1 MIASAEKNTNL
12 LSILGRAI
20 DAGTLNHAQEML
32 HHLSAPDI
40 AHELETPPPRYRH
53 VLWEL
58 IGEDKSGEVLQ
69 ALPDDIQMEFLND
82 MDGPKIALITAGLNV
97 DDVVDILQQLPGQV
111 VSEALQSISTQDR
124 LRLESVLTYDEETA
138 GGLMDTQVITVRA
151 DITLDAVL
159 RYLRRH
165 SEIPHITDNLFVV
178 NRHDRFLGLLPLS
191 QLLTSSPTAV
201 VSDVMNTDVQPLHV
215 DLSDAEVGQLFQR
228 QNLVSAPVVDNKN
241 RLLGRITVDDVLNV
255 IVEDADQSLLAM
267 GGLSIH
273 EDTFASVWRTA
284 PRRVIWLGFN
294 LATALLASMAISLFE
309 ATLDKVVALAILM
322 PIVASMGGVA
332 GSQTLTLI
340 IRGLAIGQ
348 IERGN
353 IRWLMSKEFAVGALN
368 GLLWALATGIIVS
381 VWFADWHLALIIG
394 LAMLINIT
402 ATALAGSVILTT
414 ITDIVGF
421 VSFLGLSTWLL
432 T

>member
-1 MIASAEKNTNL
+1 MIASAEKNTKL

-40 AHELETPPPRYRH
+40 AHELETASPRYRH

-69 ALPDDIQMEFLND
+69 ALTDDIQMEFLND

-97 DDVVDILQQLPGQV
+97 DDVVEILQQLPGQV

-178 NRHDRFLGLLPLS
+178 NRHDRFLGLLPFS
-191 QLLTSSPTAV
+191 QLLTSSPTTV

-241 RLLGRITVDDVLNV
+241 RLLGRITVDDVLNA

-322 PIVASMGGVA
+322 PIVANMGGAA

-368 GLLWALATGIIVS
+368 GLLWALTTCIIVS

-414 ITDIVGF
+414 ITDIVSF

>member
-1 MIASAEKNTNL
+1 MHFYK
-12 LSILGRAI
+12 
-20 DAGTLNHAQEML
+20 
-32 HHLSAPDI
+32 
-40 AHELETPPPRYRH
+40 RY
-53 VLWEL
+53 
-58 IGEDKSGEVLQ
+58 
-69 ALPDDIQMEFLND
+69 
-82 MDGPKIALITAGLNV
+82 
-97 DDVVDILQQLPGQV
+97 
-111 VSEALQSISTQDR
+111 
-124 LRLESVLTYDEETA
+124 
-138 GGLMDTQVITVRA
+138 
-151 DITLDAVL
+151 
-159 RYLRRH
+159 
-165 SEIPHITDNLFVV
+165 
-178 NRHDRFLGLLPLS
+178 
-191 QLLTSSPTAV
+191 
-201 VSDVMNTDVQPLHV
+201 QPLHV

-241 RLLGRITVDDVLNV
+241 RLLGRITIDDVLNV

-284 PRRVIWLGFN
+284 PRRAIWLGIN

-402 ATALAGSVILTT
+402 AAALAGTLLPVVLRRASIDPALAGSVILTT